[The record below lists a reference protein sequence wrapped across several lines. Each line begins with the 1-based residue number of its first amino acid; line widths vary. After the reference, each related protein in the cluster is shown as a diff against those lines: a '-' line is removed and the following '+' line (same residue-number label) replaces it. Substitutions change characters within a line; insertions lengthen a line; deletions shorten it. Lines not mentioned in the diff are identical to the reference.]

1 MSLLDNFQ
9 NTTVAV
15 IGDVMLDRYWWGS
28 VNRISPEAPVPVV
41 KIERMTLAAGGAANV
56 AANIAAYGAACR
68 LVGVI
73 GDDDAGT
80 QTREVLRS
88 AGVSDSDLVVSTGR
102 PSTVKTRLVA
112 HSQQVARIDQEDE
125 SRCSHQVEAEILDR
139 ISSAVEAADVVV
151 LSDYAKGVLSEK
163 AIAFAVSAAKA
174 AGIKVLVDPK
184 GKDYEK
190 YAGASLLTPNRR
202 EAAEAVNLYEHAEG
216 LVQTAG
222 KRLLES
228 IDVDALLITEGSDGM
243 SLFRRDG
250 ASVHLPALARAV
262 FDVTGAGDTVI
273 ATLATALGSG
283 LELETAAKLANIAA
297 GLVVERSGT
306 TTLTLA
312 ELKQHLNDTSWA

>member
-1 MSLLDNFQ
+1 MSSILDTFH

-28 VNRISPEAPVPVV
+28 VSRISPEAPVPVV

-56 AANIAAYGAACR
+56 AANIAAYGAQCI
-68 LVGVI
+68 LVGVV
-73 GDDDAGT
+73 GDDDAAA
-80 QTREVLRS
+80 QTRQVLTES
-88 AGVSDSDLVVSTGR
+88 GVSDQYLVTAVGR

-125 SRCSHQVEAEILDR
+125 MVCTGDVESEILDQ
-139 ISSAVEAADVVV
+139 IVLAVSAADVVV
-151 LSDYAKGVLSEK
+151 LSDYAKGVLSDRVISF
-163 AIAFAVSAAKA
+163 AIECAKEA
-174 AGIKVLVDPK
+174 SVKVLVDPK
-184 GKDYEK
+184 GKVYEK
-190 YAGASLLTPNRR
+190 YRGASLLTPNRR
-202 EAAEAVNLYEHAEG
+202 EAAEAVNLDENASD

-228 IDVDALLITEGSDGM
+228 VDVEALLITEGSEGM
-243 SLFRRDG
+243 SLFRKG
-250 ASVHLPALARAV
+250 EPSVHLPALARAV

-273 ATLATALGSG
+273 ATLATSLGSG
-283 LELETAAKLANIAA
+283 ADLESAARLANIAA

-312 ELKQHLNDTSWA
+312 ELKQHLYDTP